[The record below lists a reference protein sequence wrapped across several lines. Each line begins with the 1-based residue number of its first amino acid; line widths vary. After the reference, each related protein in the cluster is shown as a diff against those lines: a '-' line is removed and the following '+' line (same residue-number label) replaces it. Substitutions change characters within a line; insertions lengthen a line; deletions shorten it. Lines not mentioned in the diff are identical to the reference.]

1 MKRVYSLHP
10 PRWNDT
16 QDGQLGIVQHRA
28 VAVAALHRVAPG
40 LDDAP
45 LLVAEVVLL
54 YGVEVAVLQTVPED
68 DDRPVLHHGGGV
80 ARAVTPG
87 TAQCSQTARLSVKSN
102 IKLFGLRFS

>member
-28 VAVAALHRVAPG
+28 VAAAALHRVAPGHG

-54 YGVEVAVLQTVPED
+54 HCVEVAVLQTVPD
-68 DDRPVLHHGGGV
+68 DDDHPVLHQGRGV
-80 ARAVTPG
+80 ACAVSPG
-87 TAQCSQTARLSVKSN
+87 TAQHSQTAS
-102 IKLFGLRFS
+102 

>member
-87 TAQCSQTARLSVKSN
+87 TAQCSQTAS
-102 IKLFGLRFS
+102 